1 MNPGAGEKTT
11 RDELKTRLG
20 KSSSHVSTYRKRLL
34 DAGVIEEGLD
44 GSFSF
49 ALPGFGEYVNQR
61 FR

>member
-1 MNPGAGEKTT
+1 MGLTPLLSLWAERAAK
-11 RDELKTRLG
+11 EL
-20 KSSSHVSTYRKRLL
+20 VSTYRKRLL

-44 GSFSF
+44 GTFSF

>member
-1 MNPGAGEKTT
+1 MRFASKTS
-11 RDELKTRLG
+11 RKIG
-20 KSSSHVSTYRKRLL
+20 VSTYRKRLL

-44 GSFSF
+44 GAFSF

>member
-1 MNPGAGEKTT
+1 M
-11 RDELKTRLG
+11 
-20 KSSSHVSTYRKRLL
+20 STYRKRLL

>member
-1 MNPGAGEKTT
+1 MRFASKTS
-11 RDELKTRLG
+11 REVGCAD
-20 KSSSHVSTYRKRLL
+20 VPQCLL